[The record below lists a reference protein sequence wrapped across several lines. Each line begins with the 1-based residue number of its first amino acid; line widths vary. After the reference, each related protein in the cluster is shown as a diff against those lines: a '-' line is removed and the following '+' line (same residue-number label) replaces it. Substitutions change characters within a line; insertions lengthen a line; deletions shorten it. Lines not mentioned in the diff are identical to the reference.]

1 MNLKKKK
8 VLEITC
14 ILLILTSF
22 LTIGYC
28 TYKSYKSKKENKEIE
43 TKVDNYYNIDYL
55 FNNDYIKK
63 ADNIKNSSDENKTIY
78 MYLDK
83 TNTLH
88 IKIKN
93 KEELNKTVTDLPKEV
108 LNVYY
113 SKIDDETYEL
123 AAISKQNSLYYA
135 RININSKDSNKFQE
149 IGQNVQDV
157 YKTTYDKE
165 KVYVYETKN
174 FKTNF
179 IIAKENKTLEYIT
192 YSKNKYETHK
202 SLNEERPYFN
212 YICALEENDI
222 CKKTIVYQTFD
233 DNIMLGY
240 NKEKTIRDE
249 LKKEIVVKEMFSVLK
264 LKKDTEI
271 TSLTYKKLNKKTDY
285 LYTIYIVD
293 KEDELYKI
301 EINSNVIKS
310 KEIPTALKS
319 ADKKVKQIKYDTQDN
334 SIKEVH
340 IIYIDGK
347 EEKITKEN
355 NLYITTSTVYDRNKN
370 KIIKT
375 SK

>member
-63 ADNIKNSSDENKTIY
+63 ADNIKNFDDENKIIY

-93 KEELNKTVTDLPKEV
+93 KEELNKTVTDLPKEI

-165 KVYVYETKN
+165 NVYVYETKN

-192 YSKNKYETHK
+192 NSKNKYETHK
-202 SLNEERPYFN
+202 SLNEERPDFN

-222 CKKTIVYQTFD
+222 CKNTIVYKTFD

-264 LKKDTEI
+264 LKKDTEL

-293 KEDELYKI
+293 KEDDLYKI

-319 ADKKVKQIKYDTQDN
+319 ADKKVKQIKYDTKDN